1 MGCGT
6 GVLGTGERFTA
17 TITFNQGISSTDPR
31 YTNFKSAL
39 FWLLR
44 GLETRGRM
52 EDIEEIPGGA
62 GPKNII
68 QLRVTLRGPL
78 DDPAPFNRALNRLFW
93 GVRHRLH
100 DGAVERP
107 GTNSNITVTTDPD
120 NWNDEET

>member
-6 GVLGTGERFTA
+6 GVLGAGATFTA
-17 TITFNQGISSTDPR
+17 TITFNRAISSTDPC

-52 EDIEEIPGGA
+52 DDIVEVPGGT
-62 GPKNII
+62 GPRNII
-68 QLRVTLRGPL
+68 QLNVTMRGPL
-78 DDPAPFNRALNRLFW
+78 ADPAPFNRALNRLLW

-100 DGAVERP
+100 DGNVERP
-107 GTNSNITVTTDPD
+107 GTGSNITVTADPD
-120 NWNDEET
+120 NWNDEDT